1 MKKLYTSLFPFQQ
14 LYELGIARLLFWPLF
29 DSQLSGLQKDD
40 ASRRRRL
47 SAGMMYNEELSRLA
61 YEIERYCVRLCT
73 GQMAM
78 SQVSVVAS

>member
-1 MKKLYTSLFPFQQ
+1 MKKLYTPLFPFQQ

-47 SAGMMYNEELSRLA
+47 SAGMMYNEELPRLA

-78 SQVSVVAS
+78 R

>member
-1 MKKLYTSLFPFQQ
+1 MKKLYTPLFPFQQ

-47 SAGMMYNEELSRLA
+47 SAGMMYNEELPRLA

-73 GQMAM
+73 RQMAM
-78 SQVSVVAS
+78 R

>member
-1 MKKLYTSLFPFQQ
+1 MKKLYTPLYPFQQ

-47 SAGMMYNEELSRLA
+47 SAGMMYNEELPRLA

-78 SQVSVVAS
+78 R

>member
-1 MKKLYTSLFPFQQ
+1 MKKLYTLLFPFQQ

-29 DSQLSGLQKDD
+29 DSQLSELQKDD

-47 SAGMMYNEELSRLA
+47 SAGMMYNEELPRLA

-78 SQVSVVAS
+78 R

>member
-1 MKKLYTSLFPFQQ
+1 MKKLYTPLFPFQQ

-29 DSQLSGLQKDD
+29 DSQLSELQKDD

-47 SAGMMYNEELSRLA
+47 SAGMMYNEELPRLA

-73 GQMAM
+73 GQMAIR
-78 SQVSVVAS
+78 

>member
-1 MKKLYTSLFPFQQ
+1 MKKLYTPLFPFQQ

-47 SAGMMYNEELSRLA
+47 SAGMMYNEELPPRLA

-78 SQVSVVAS
+78 R

>member
-1 MKKLYTSLFPFQQ
+1 MKKLYTPLFPFQQ

-29 DSQLSGLQKDD
+29 DSQLSELQKDD

-47 SAGMMYNEELSRLA
+47 SAGMMYNEELPRLA

-78 SQVSVVAS
+78 R

>member
-1 MKKLYTSLFPFQQ
+1 MKKLYTPLFPFQQ

-47 SAGMMYNEELSRLA
+47 SAGMMYNEELPLLA

-78 SQVSVVAS
+78 R

>member
-1 MKKLYTSLFPFQQ
+1 MKKLYTPLFPFQQ

-29 DSQLSGLQKDD
+29 DSQLSELQKDD

-47 SAGMMYNEELSRLA
+47 SAGMMYNEELPRMA

-78 SQVSVVAS
+78 R